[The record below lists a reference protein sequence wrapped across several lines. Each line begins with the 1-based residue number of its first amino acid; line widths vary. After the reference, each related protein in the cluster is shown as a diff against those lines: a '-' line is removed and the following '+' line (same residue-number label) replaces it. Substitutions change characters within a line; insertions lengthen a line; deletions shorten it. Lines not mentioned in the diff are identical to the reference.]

1 MFSHYPKLPLLQFG
15 YKAWSSWLLI
25 LRTVNFPLIHKYRR
39 DGVSFFFFF
48 LTKPGRDGLF
58 WQEPRGFTLHAFHQ
72 SPNKVSN

>member
-39 DGVSFFFFF
+39 DGVSFFFFDKTWERWSV
-48 LTKPGRDGLF
+48 LAGAKG
-58 WQEPRGFTLHAFHQ
+58 LHA
-72 SPNKVSN
+72 SCLSSKP